1 MMGRVMV
8 TYVFKAELEEEEDG
22 RWSSWID
29 ALPGCAAWGYTRDEA
44 LQALQDGA
52 ELFVEC
58 MLDHGDSIPV
68 EDWES
73 SDGPTVTVIVET
85 VAV

>member
-1 MMGRVMV
+1 MV

-44 LQALQDGA
+44 WQALQDGV
-52 ELFVEC
+52 EIFVES
-58 MLDHGDSIPV
+58 MLDRGLPVPV
-68 EDWES
+68 EEIGDA
-73 SDGPTVTVIVET
+73 DRPT
-85 VAV
+85 VAVTVLAVTI